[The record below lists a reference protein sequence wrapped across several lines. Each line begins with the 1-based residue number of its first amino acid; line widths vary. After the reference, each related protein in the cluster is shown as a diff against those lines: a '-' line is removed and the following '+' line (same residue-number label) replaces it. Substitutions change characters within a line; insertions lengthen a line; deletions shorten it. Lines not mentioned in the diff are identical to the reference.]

1 MILVANGGLGS
12 AYDELELNRGICEKY
27 GIKVRGVVLNK
38 VVPDKLEMVTEYF
51 GKLLKSWDVP
61 LLGVVPDEPYLARPS
76 LIDLERIF
84 KTKLLAGLE
93 NRRYP
98 HYSIKHTHLAAT
110 GAYVAKALN
119 ADMIL
124 VANGGLGSAYDELEL
139 NRGICEKY
147 GIKVRGVVLNKVVPD
162 KLEMVTEYFGKLL
175 KSWDVPLLGVVPDEP
190 YLARPSLI
198 DLERI
203 FKTKL
208 LAGLENRRYPH
219 YSIKHTHLAATGLRV
234 FLEKLECAPP
244 NPLVVTHCT
253 RDDIVLGFLAHAQN
267 CKELGNSFGGALV
280 LTGLDLRPMAYVE
293 DLLKMHDIP
302 VIISNVSTFDT
313 MDSIRSY
320 TPKLHKEDEVRV
332 RLAVSHYEPYID
344 FDTLLR
350 STEGS
355 SS

>member
-1 MILVANGGLGS
+1 MTTNGQDVSLMKEFFGLTCRYEDMSPVLIPAGYTRDYIDGKIAAGDQLKDVHTAFQS
-12 AYDELELNRGICEKY
+12 VISESD
-27 GIKVRGVVLNK
+27 VVVLEGTGHTAVGS
-38 VVPDKLEMVTEYF
+38 VV
-51 GKLLKSWDVP
+51 
-61 LLGVVPDEPYLARPS
+61 
-76 LIDLERIF
+76 DLNN
-84 KTKLLAGLE
+84 AQ
-93 NRRYP
+93 
-98 HYSIKHTHLAAT
+98 
-110 GAYVAKALN
+110 VAKALN

-147 GIKVRGVVLNKVVPD
+147 GIKVRGVLLNKVVPE
-162 KLEMVTEYFGKLL
+162 KLEMVKEYFGKLL

-190 YLARPSLI
+190 FLARPSLI
-198 DLERI
+198 DLEKI

-208 LAGLENRRYPH
+208 LAGLENRRQPH
-219 YSIKHTHLAATGLRV
+219 YSIKHTLMAATGLRV

-267 CKELGNSFGGALV
+267 CKELGKSFGGALV
-280 LTGLDLRPMAYVE
+280 LTGLDRRPMTYVE
-293 DLLKMHDIP
+293 DLLRMHDIP

-313 MDSIRSY
+313 MDRIRSY

-350 STEGS
+350 PTSCVSSGGS
-355 SS
+355 GGS